1 MNKLVVNHTEKLFV
15 TSDAATMIE
24 QLEVQHP
31 AAKIIALAS
40 KMQVRVSISNERIDG
55 KNSSFLI

>member
-1 MNKLVVNHTEKLFV
+1 MNKLIVSHIDKLFV

-31 AAKIIALAS
+31 AAKMVALAS
-40 KMQVRVSISNERIDG
+40 KMQVRSQERQQ
-55 KNSSFLI
+55 KKENYSFK